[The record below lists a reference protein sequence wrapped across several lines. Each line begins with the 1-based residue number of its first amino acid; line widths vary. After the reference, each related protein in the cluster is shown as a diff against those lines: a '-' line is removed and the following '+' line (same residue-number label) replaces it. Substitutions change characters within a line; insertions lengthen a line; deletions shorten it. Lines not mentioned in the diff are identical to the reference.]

1 MGVRTRLSYAL
12 CRYVLIGPAL
22 VLWGRP
28 RIAGREHLPTTGPV
42 IVAANHL
49 SVLDSFY
56 LALAARRPVT
66 FLAKREYF
74 ERPGPVGRLQRWF
87 FLSLGQIPVD
97 RRGGTEASSALRRAV
112 EILEDG
118 GAWGIHPEGTRSPD
132 GRMYRGRTGTV
143 RVALIT
149 GAPLVPVAISGTG
162 RADGRLPGRGRVT
175 IDILPPID
183 LGCGDVAEG
192 RIRVL
197 TDELMATIC
206 ERSGQNYIDEYAR
219 RWTSGEGRPG
229 AA

>member
-1 MGVRTRLSYAL
+1 MRRRTSLAYAL

-22 VLWGRP
+22 VVWARP
-28 RIAGREHLPTTGPV
+28 RIVGREHLPTRGPV

-87 FLSLGQIPVD
+87 FLALGQIPVD

-112 EILEDG
+112 EILNDG

-132 GRMYRGRTGTV
+132 GRMYRGRTGAV

-162 RADGRLPGRGRVT
+162 RADGRSPGRHRVT
-175 IDILPPID
+175 IDILPALD
-183 LGCGDVAEG
+183 LGSGGATED

-206 ERSGQNYIDEYAR
+206 GRSGQSYIDEYAR
-219 RWTSGEGRPG
+219 QWTRADRPG

>member
-1 MGVRTRLSYAL
+1 MHVRTRLAYAL
-12 CRYVLIGPAL
+12 CRYILIGPAL
-22 VLWGRP
+22 VVWARP
-28 RIAGREHLPTTGPV
+28 RIAGREHLPTRGPV

-87 FLSLGQIPVD
+87 FLTLGQIPVD
-97 RRGGTEASSALRRAV
+97 RRGGTGASSALRRAV
-112 EILEDG
+112 EILNDG

-132 GRMYRGRTGTV
+132 GRMYRGRTGAV

-162 RADGRLPGRGRVT
+162 RADGRSPGRRRVT
-175 IDILPPID
+175 IDILPALD
-183 LGCGDVAEG
+183 LRSGYVDED

-206 ERSGQNYIDEYAR
+206 ERSGQSYIDEYAR
-219 RWTSGEGRPG
+219 RWTSGDERPG